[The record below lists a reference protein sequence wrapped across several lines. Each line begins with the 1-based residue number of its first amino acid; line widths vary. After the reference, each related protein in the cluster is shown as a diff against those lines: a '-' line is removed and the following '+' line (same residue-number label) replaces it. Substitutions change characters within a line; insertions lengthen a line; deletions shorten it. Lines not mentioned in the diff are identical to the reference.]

1 MPVEETE
8 LWTGD
13 GGHARKHSRRPPV
26 PGHKCG
32 GCVRCRP
39 HLPRRADPGA
49 NPPPRCPGRHEAV
62 RTRPRPGLMLSYET
76 LDRNLAQHRKATASS
91 PAREERP
98 C

>member
-1 MPVEETE
+1 MQCQ
-8 LWTGD
+8 
-13 GGHARKHSRRPPV
+13 ARFTHF
-26 PGHKCG
+26 
-32 GCVRCRP
+32 
-39 HLPRRADPGA
+39 A
-49 NPPPRCPGRHEAV
+49 AV